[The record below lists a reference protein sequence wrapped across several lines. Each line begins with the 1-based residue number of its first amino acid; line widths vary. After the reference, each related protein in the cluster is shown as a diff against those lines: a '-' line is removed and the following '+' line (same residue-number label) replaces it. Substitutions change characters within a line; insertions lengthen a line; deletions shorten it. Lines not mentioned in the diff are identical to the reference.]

1 MDYIPAEAFDELW
14 EKYNKKIYAYF
25 RRQFDEAT
33 AEDLCQQ
40 TFMNV
45 WRYFSSYQG
54 KIHKSK
60 AWVFT
65 VAKNVRNDYLRTVQS
80 RERIY
85 SYADLSENQIPVE
98 YNFDEALSIQRAME
112 RLTKE
117 ERELLSVSQY
127 LSSREVGSLYGISAS
142 AARSRVQKVKAKLK
156 GFLAEM
162 EVNL

>member
-1 MDYIPAEAFDELW
+1 MDNIPAEAFDDLW
-14 EKYNKKIYAYF
+14 EKYNKKTYAYF
-25 RRQFDEAT
+25 RRQFDEDT

-45 WRYFSSYQG
+45 WRYLSSFQG
-54 KIHKSK
+54 KVCKPKSWLF
-60 AWVFT
+60 A

-80 RERIY
+80 RKINY
-85 SYADLSENQIPVE
+85 SYADLSEKEIPVE

-142 AARSRVQKVKAKLK
+142 AARSRVQKVKAKLRSY
-156 GFLAEM
+156 LDEM
-162 EVNL
+162 EVNV